1 MAKDTIKTDVTVE
14 EYEFVDANGKH
25 LFTISFH
32 PTDVGIVKRYEK
44 VADYL
49 NNLSAKDLGLD
60 GEDETAAI
68 EAAEKALE
76 ERMKPD
82 VQFRYRNSDFCSHE
96 PVHAAGIRKTVC
108 GRDHG
113 KDRGA
118 DSVRNECPARE
129 SAEPHAEVYG
139 KVPEMTACGSP
150 NLSSGQWRA
159 IRNTNGFPGC
169 FGRFGGHQ

>member
-1 MAKDTIKTDVTVE
+1 MAKQIKTDVTVE

-49 NNLSAKDLGLD
+49 NNLSAKDPGCRRALLQEGRAADAAHQRRRPGAGQAGRD
-60 GEDETAAI
+60 GEPGRDRRDGGGAGRADE
-68 EAAEKALE
+68 
-76 ERMKPD
+76 PD

-118 DSVRNECPARE
+118 D
-129 SAEPHAEVYG
+129 
-139 KVPEMTACGSP
+139 
-150 NLSSGQWRA
+150 
-159 IRNTNGFPGC
+159 
-169 FGRFGGHQ
+169 

>member
-1 MAKDTIKTDVTVE
+1 MAKQIKTDVTVE

-44 VADYL
+44 VADHL

-76 ERMKPD
+76 EQMN
-82 VQFRYRNSDFCSHE
+82 QMFNSDIATPIFAVMS
-96 PVHAAGIRKTVC
+96 PFTPLAS
-108 GRDHG
+108 G
-113 KDRGA
+113 KLYVEEIMEKIGVLIE
-118 DSVRNECPARE
+118 SEMNVRLE
-129 SAEPHAEVYG
+129 
-139 KVPEMTACGSP
+139 KVQSRMQKYTAKY
-150 NLSSGQWRA
+150 QK
-159 IRNTNGFPGC
+159 
-169 FGRFGGHQ
+169 